1 MSTLRFVLI
10 EDSQATAEMIKDFL
24 SMTFPES
31 EVLTYTTGEEA
42 IQKINIKPD
51 LFIID
56 YNLDSVNPKALRG
69 IQIMMKLRNEYKAPV
84 IFLSSEDSE
93 TLAANTLKAGADD
106 YVTKNSHDSFSR
118 LEISIRNILNST
130 HLKEE
135 VARHRR
141 FIGIL
146 VTVLLVLVGIV
157 LYMRTLS

>member
-1 MSTLRFVLI
+1 
-10 EDSQATAEMIKDFL
+10 
-24 SMTFPES
+24 
-31 EVLTYTTGEEA
+31 
-42 IQKINIKPD
+42 
-51 LFIID
+51 
-56 YNLDSVNPKALRG
+56 
-69 IQIMMKLRNEYKAPV
+69 MMKLRNEYKAPV